1 MQDGSRIS
9 FDTSKAVTILALLG
23 VTYREHSRKRLAA
36 LP

>member
-9 FDTSKAVTILALLG
+9 FHASKAVTILALLG